1 MSDQFIDLEVIGRG
15 SFGLIKK
22 VQHVK
27 SGRIFVRKE
36 ISYRSLS
43 KKEEKQ
49 LASEFEILQNLKH
62 PNIVRVYDY
71 EKLPNEKL
79 LNIYMEYCDGG
90 DVSQLIKR
98 HRESKQYINETLIWQ
113 IFTQTLLALYRCH
126 YGSEIQPVDILCK
139 STQEI
144 RPPSGNDQ
152 VVIHRDIK
160 PENIFFMSDKYSV
173 KLGDFGLAKS
183 LAPETHFTQTYVGTP
198 YYMPPEVIKEQAYN
212 TLCDVWSLGCVIYE
226 LCALIPP
233 FTAKTHTQ
241 LQEKIKNGI
250 FPDIPSHFSN
260 RLVMCIKACLVVDP
274 TERADVN
281 QLLQEVCFKIYRKEW
296 ELYQKEYEI
305 ARKEAELVKY
315 AKSLDDERKKI
326 NIQNEEIKRAMVAE
340 YKYVVDSKLQQMIA
354 DFPNEIRSLLQCK
367 LREKQTTTSYNQ
379 YLNSPS
385 KLKGPQA
392 YEIAEERYKR
402 QLH

>member
-1 MSDQFIDLEVIGRG
+1 MSDQFVDLEIIGRG

-22 VQHVK
+22 VQHRK

-36 ISYRSLS
+36 ISYRTLT
-43 KKEEKQ
+43 KREEKQ

-126 YGSEIQPVDILCK
+126 YGSEIEPVDILCK
-139 STQEI
+139 STQDI
-144 RPPSGNDQ
+144 QPPSGNDQ

-226 LCALIPP
+226 LCALMPP
-233 FTAKTHTQ
+233 FTAKTHNQ
-241 LQEKIKNGI
+241 LQEKIKKGV
-250 FPDIPSHFSN
+250 FPDIPSHYSN
-260 RLVMCIKACLVVDP
+260 RLIMCIKACLVVEP

-281 QLLQEVCFKIYRKEW
+281 QLLQEVCFKLYRKEW
-296 ELYQKEYEI
+296 ELYQKEYDI
-305 ARKEAELVKY
+305 TKKEAELVKY
-315 AKSLDDERKKI
+315 AKSLDDERKRM
-326 NIQNEEIKRAMVAE
+326 NVQNEEIKRVMVAE
-340 YKYVVDSKLQQMIA
+340 YKYAVESKIQQMIA
-354 DFPNEIRSLLQCK
+354 DFPIEIRSLLQNK
-367 LREKQTTTSYNQ
+367 LREKQATPNYNQ
-379 YLNSPS
+379 YPNSPT
-385 KLKGPQA
+385 KLKGPQS
-392 YEIAEERYKR
+392 YEAFEERYKR
-402 QLH
+402 QFH